1 MPRLLRFAQDD
12 TSVFDGTLDRDP
24 YPSRRIA
31 AIPAAGPSAST
42 GKVSHHPA
50 TSTSAGII

>member
-12 TSVFDGTLDRDP
+12 TSVFDATLDRDP